1 MVIIYLAKADTRK
14 TYFNI
19 YAIEGETWSALLRWH
34 QDIPWTKN
42 RAMLWLWG
50 GQKQPKAEAKDGRK
64 ANSRGKTKKDL
75 MLKSKMMRSGPDG
88 GRKSAAQK
96 RPVWTQAVAVV
107 ERLR

>member
-1 MVIIYLAKADTRK
+1 VLYCGGIK
-14 TYFNI
+14 
-19 YAIEGETWSALLRWH
+19 
-34 QDIPWTKN
+34 IPHGS
-42 RAMLWLWG
+42 RFELCYGYG

-88 GRKSAAQK
+88 GRRSAAQR